1 MRLGSKDDG
10 RSPRPFARADPIVM
24 AERINLFE
32 HDLALVDAVAGLTT
46 ADWRGGAGVDVELE
60 AEDRA
65 ADTFIVKAIPV
76 FLNGFNKGGMQLG
89 REILGDGDVL
99 VELFLIAKGVPKVD
113 IGAGGY
119 KLSGGGTG

>member
-1 MRLGSKDDG
+1 
-10 RSPRPFARADPIVM
+10 
-24 AERINLFE
+24 
-32 HDLALVDAVAGLTT
+32 
-46 ADWRGGAGVDVELE
+46 
-60 AEDRA
+60 
-65 ADTFIVKAIPV
+65 
-76 FLNGFNKGGMQLG
+76 MQLG